1 MGEKRDVSYAKEFQ
15 IIYVLLHL
23 QIIPLFLG
31 VPLGNFLPKR
41 TVWKGGKITF
51 QCRKLAK
58 TRPQPGD
65 QGQHNSRQSC

>member
-41 TVWKGGKITF
+41 TVWKGGKNNF
-51 QCRKLAK
+51 PVQK
-58 TRPQPGD
+58 TSKNTTSAR
-65 QGQHNSRQSC
+65 